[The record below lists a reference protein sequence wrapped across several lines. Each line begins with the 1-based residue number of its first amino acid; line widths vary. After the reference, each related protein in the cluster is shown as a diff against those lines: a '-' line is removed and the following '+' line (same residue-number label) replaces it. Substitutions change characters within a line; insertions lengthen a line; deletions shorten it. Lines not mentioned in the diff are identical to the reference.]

1 MKPQINK
8 QDKQVL
14 LIAFGL
20 AALFI
25 FVIGSNLKFI
35 IKMLTNG

>member
-1 MKPQINK
+1 MKPRINK
-8 QDKQVL
+8 QDKIA
-14 LIAFGL
+14 LISAIAL

-25 FVIGSNLKFI
+25 FVIGSNLNFI